1 MRMNLLMWP
10 MLAIVLLLCCLP
22 VLIGVYVYRD
32 AKSRGMNAVLWTLIA
47 LLAPTLIGLL
57 IYLLVRGS
65 YSNLRCA
72 RCGAPVTEQYVSCPQ
87 CGARLRATC
96 PGCAAPVEPGWK
108 VCPRCAAPLP
118 EQPED
123 LCTPVRKQDRVLP
136 KILLAVILIP
146 VLLIVAALLAFSS
159 LTVKGGGGE
168 VTSLPVDDYLQTVDQ
183 PAIAAWLDT
192 CGGEFGRAYALRH
205 ADTSDAGERRVRYLI
220 YLPGLAEGAP
230 VSVAFDSGLFPDTL
244 QPGCGS
250 APGGVDSVENVAYNT
265 EVGGKENGTGLQE
278 TSGRTVP
285 GNAGEESQAGGDGAV
300 PESSGSI
307 VHSGLAQTVSGDNGR
322 GNNQYLGEL
331 VKTELTKRGKNPV
344 DLRTENEPSSFYAAI
359 GEAKQNNEHGA
370 FVAQHAVDEYA
381 NMQLFLDDTK
391 GVGVAVTA
399 DGDIV
404 SVFKNPDRSAARGSV
419 SSILLTAIQNGGVK
433 LDNFNGDLFFL

>member
-72 RCGAPVTEQYVSCPQ
+72 RCGAPVTVQYVSCPQ

-192 CGGEFGRAYALRH
+192 CGGEFDRAYALRH

-230 VSVAFDSGLFPDTL
+230 VSVAFDSGLFSDTL

-250 APGGVDSVENVAYNT
+250 APGGRGNT
-265 EVGGKENGTGLQE
+265 LLLATCTSERTPGLRL
-278 TSGRTVP
+278 TLDGRTVP
-285 GNAGEESQAGGDGAV
+285 CQIIDTDCPLGLSDG
-300 PESSGSI
+300 
-307 VHSGLAQTVSGDNGR
+307 R
-322 GNNQYLGEL
+322 
-331 VKTELTKRGKNPV
+331 
-344 DLRTENEPSSFYAAI
+344 
-359 GEAKQNNEHGA
+359 
-370 FVAQHAVDEYA
+370 
-381 NMQLFLDDTK
+381 
-391 GVGVAVTA
+391 
-399 DGDIV
+399 
-404 SVFKNPDRSAARGSV
+404 
-419 SSILLTAIQNGGVK
+419 
-433 LDNFNGDLFFL
+433 

>member
-1 MRMNLLMWP
+1 MRMSILDMWP
-10 MLAIVLLLCCLP
+10 LLAVVLLLCCLP

-205 ADTSDAGERRVRYLI
+205 ADTSDAGKRRVRYLI

-250 APGGVDSVENVAYNT
+250 APGGRGNT
-265 EVGGKENGTGLQE
+265 LLLATCTSERTPGLRL
-278 TSGRTVP
+278 TLDGRTVP
-285 GNAGEESQAGGDGAV
+285 CQIIDTDCPLGLPDG
-300 PESSGSI
+300 
-307 VHSGLAQTVSGDNGR
+307 R
-322 GNNQYLGEL
+322 
-331 VKTELTKRGKNPV
+331 
-344 DLRTENEPSSFYAAI
+344 
-359 GEAKQNNEHGA
+359 
-370 FVAQHAVDEYA
+370 
-381 NMQLFLDDTK
+381 
-391 GVGVAVTA
+391 
-399 DGDIV
+399 
-404 SVFKNPDRSAARGSV
+404 
-419 SSILLTAIQNGGVK
+419 
-433 LDNFNGDLFFL
+433 

>member
-72 RCGAPVTEQYVSCPQ
+72 RCGAPVTVQYVSCPQ

-159 LTVKGGGGE
+159 LTVKGGGG

-192 CGGEFGRAYALRH
+192 CGGELGRAYALRH
-205 ADTSDAGERRVRYLI
+205 ADTPDAGERRVRYLI

-230 VSVAFDSGLFPDTL
+230 VSVAFDSGLFSDTL
-244 QPGCGS
+244 QLGCGS
-250 APGGVDSVENVAYNT
+250 APGGRGNT
-265 EVGGKENGTGLQE
+265 LLLATCTSERTPGLRL
-278 TSGRTVP
+278 TLDGRTVP
-285 GNAGEESQAGGDGAV
+285 CQIIDTDCPLGLSDG
-300 PESSGSI
+300 
-307 VHSGLAQTVSGDNGR
+307 R
-322 GNNQYLGEL
+322 
-331 VKTELTKRGKNPV
+331 
-344 DLRTENEPSSFYAAI
+344 
-359 GEAKQNNEHGA
+359 
-370 FVAQHAVDEYA
+370 
-381 NMQLFLDDTK
+381 
-391 GVGVAVTA
+391 
-399 DGDIV
+399 
-404 SVFKNPDRSAARGSV
+404 
-419 SSILLTAIQNGGVK
+419 
-433 LDNFNGDLFFL
+433 